1 MRRHNKEDCK
11 REYSVAIK
19 KNLRTKEIY
28 VETVK
33 NNVRERERGKRDT

>member
-1 MRRHNKEDCK
+1 M
-11 REYSVAIK
+11 AIK

-33 NNVRERERGKRDT
+33 NNVRERERKERYVATIKNAIEK

>member
-1 MRRHNKEDCK
+1 M
-11 REYSVAIK
+11 AIK